1 MVAMDRDDRG
11 AESQRTKS
19 FPTACSRRT
28 LEKRYSEK
36 WGRTSRR

>member
-1 MVAMDRDDRG
+1 MVAMDRNDRG

-19 FPTACSRRT
+19 FHTACSRTT
-28 LEKRYSEK
+28 LEKWYSKK